1 VIADRE
7 LKGAMIHHIDKET
20 LFEWIVP
27 ENAGAVCHLSVDGN
41 YVGSIARDVGNPS
54 ARLQWSW
61 RVSMPDS
68 VDRKTPL
75 AGQAMD
81 ELSAKKAA
89 EEAYSRAMQEMRPT
103 EH

>member
-1 VIADRE
+1 
-7 LKGAMIHHIDKET
+7 MIHHIDKET

-27 ENAGAVCHLSVDGN
+27 ESTGAVCHLCVDGN

-75 AGQAMD
+75 AGRAMD
-81 ELSAKKAA
+81 EHSAKKAA
-89 EEAYSRAMQEMRPT
+89 EEAYSRATQEMRPT